1 MSKEKEKEFKEEQAE
16 KVGYNPI
23 EDILNRSQS
32 ISDLS
37 EKFIGRSPKD
47 LGLSISSEMSKKL
60 TDIENRE
67 VCIVGY
73 QEKQGKFRP
82 YLRMFVVPLSEIPPC
97 IVVCSGEVAC
107 RKIKEQVE
115 KLPIKG
121 TFKKLKGKQN
131 SYWDFV

>member
-1 MSKEKEKEFKEEQAE
+1 MSKEKNAE
-16 KVGYNPI
+16 TEVKAEATKTI
-23 EDILNRSQS
+23 EDIFNRAQT

-47 LGLSISSEMSKKL
+47 LGLSISAEMSKKL
-60 TDIENRE
+60 VDIENRE

-82 YLRMFVVPLSEIPPC
+82 YLRMFVVPLSELPPC

-115 KLPIKG
+115 KLPIRG
-121 TFKKLKGKQN
+121 TFKKMKGKAN
-131 SYWDFV
+131 SYWDFL